1 MKIAIVG
8 GGASGVFCAIHAKNA
23 KNQVVIFEKNEKLM
37 KKLFITGKGRC
48 NVTNDCERDEFFRAV
63 LRNPKFLM
71 SAYDKIT
78 PQDVMAFFEDNGLSL
93 KVERGGRVFPVSD
106 KSSDVLKVLAGK
118 AEKLGCEIRLNS
130 EVKSVYR
137 KGEGFLINVGGSRE
151 TFDAVVIAT
160 GGVTYV
166 QTGSTGD
173 GYKFAENM
181 GLALK
186 EPKVSLCGFVTNGGN
201 SDIAGLA
208 LKNVKLNVKDKKG
221 KLKFSE
227 MGEMLFTHNGISGP
241 IVLTASAVFA
251 GKNLRD
257 YDITLD
263 LKPALTDE
271 MMEKRLLADFE
282 KNINKNFKNSLFEL
296 LPNNLIERVIKLS
309 GIDGD
314 KKVNEITKEE
324 RKNLLETFKRH
335 PLFVRDFEEMNGG
348 IITCGGVS
356 VKEVAPQTM
365 MCKKVPNLYFIG
377 EVLDLD
383 AVTGGFNLQVAF
395 STAYMAGINLAGE
408 EE

>member
-8 GGASGVFCAIHAKNA
+8 GGASGVFCAIHAKNDNN
-23 KNQVVIFEKNEKLM
+23 KVVIFERNEKLM

-48 NVTNDCERDEFFRAV
+48 NVTNDCEKEEFFRAV
-63 LRNPKFLM
+63 MRNPKFLM
-71 SAYDKIT
+71 SAYDSIS
-78 PQDVMAFFEDNGLSL
+78 PQDVMEFFESRGLSL
-93 KVERGGRVFPVSD
+93 KVERGGRVFPASD
-106 KSSDVLKVLAGK
+106 KSSDVLRVLSGACDKAGV
-118 AEKLGCEIRLNS
+118 ETRLNTY
-130 EVKSVYR
+130 VKSVR
-137 KGEGFLINVGGSRE
+137 HEGGEFLVATNGGVE
-151 TFDAVVIAT
+151 KFDAVVIAT

-173 GYKFAENM
+173 GYEFAKNL
-181 GLALK
+181 GLAVK
-186 EPKVSLCGFVTNGGN
+186 DPKVSLCGFVTNGGN

-208 LKNVKLNVKDKKG
+208 LKNVKLNVRDKKG

-241 IVLTASAVFA
+241 IVLTCSAVFA

-263 LKPALTDE
+263 LKPALSDD
-271 MMEKRLLADFE
+271 MMEKRLRADFD
-282 KNINKNFKNSLFEL
+282 KNINKNFKNSLFDL
-296 LPNNLIERVIKLS
+296 LPQNLIERVIKLS

-324 RKNLLETFKRH
+324 RKSLLETFKRH
-335 PLFVRDFEEMNGG
+335 PLFVREFEDINGG

-356 VKEVAPQTM
+356 VKEIAPKTM
-365 MCKKVPNLYFIG
+365 MSKSVQNLYFIG

-383 AVTGGFNLQVAF
+383 AVTGGFNLQIAF
-395 STAYMAGINLAGE
+395 STAYMAGINLALQD
-408 EE
+408 

>member
-8 GGASGVFCAIHAKNA
+8 GGASGVFCGIHAKND

-48 NVTNDCERDEFFRAV
+48 NITNDCEKEEFFRAV

-71 SAYDKIT
+71 SAYDSIT
-78 PQDVMAFFEDNGLSL
+78 PQDVMEFFESRGLAT

-106 KSSDVLKVLAGK
+106 KSSDVLRILAGACDK
-118 AEKLGCEIRLNS
+118 VGVETRLNT
-130 EVKSVYR
+130 EVKSIFR
-137 KGEGFLINVGGSRE
+137 KGEQFVINTGGVRE
-151 TFDAVVIAT
+151 NFDAVVIAT
-160 GGVTYV
+160 GGVTYI

-181 GLALK
+181 GLAVK
-186 EPKVSLCGFVTNGGN
+186 DPKVSLCGFVTNGGN

-208 LKNVKLNVKDKKG
+208 LKNVKLNIKDKKG

-263 LKPALTDE
+263 LKPALSAD
-271 MMEKRLLADFE
+271 MMEKRLLSDFE
-282 KNINKNFKNSLFEL
+282 KNINKNFKNSLFDL
-296 LPNNLIERVIKLS
+296 LPQNLIERVIKLS

-324 RKNLLETFKRH
+324 RKSLLETFKNH
-335 PLFVRDFEEMNGG
+335 PLFVRDFEEINGG

-365 MCKKVPNLYFIG
+365 MSKKVPNLYFIG

-383 AVTGGFNLQVAF
+383 AITGGFNLQIAF
-395 STAYMAGINLAGE
+395 STAYMAGINLALQD
-408 EE
+408 